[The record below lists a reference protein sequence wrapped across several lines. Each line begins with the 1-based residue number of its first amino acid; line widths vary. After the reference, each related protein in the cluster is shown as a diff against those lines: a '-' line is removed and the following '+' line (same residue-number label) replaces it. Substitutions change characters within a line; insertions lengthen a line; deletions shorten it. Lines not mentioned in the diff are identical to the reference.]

1 MEKSMSRFNCG
12 LSRTNAQSL
21 YFKVMPLVKEFCA
34 ENNLPYLVD
43 DYFTGWKL
51 GVAQFENIAALAAK
65 LKHKV
70 M

>member
-1 MEKSMSRFNCG
+1 
-12 LSRTNAQSL
+12 
-21 YFKVMPLVKEFCA
+21 VMPLVKEFCA
-34 ENNLPYLVD
+34 ENDLPYLVD

-65 LKHKV
+65 LKQKV